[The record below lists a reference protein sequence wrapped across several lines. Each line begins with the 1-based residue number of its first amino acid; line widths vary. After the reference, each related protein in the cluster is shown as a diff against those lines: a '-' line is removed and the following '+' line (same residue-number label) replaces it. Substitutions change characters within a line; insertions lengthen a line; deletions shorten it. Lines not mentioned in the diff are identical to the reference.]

1 MAVERVPVCQGE
13 LTMSWLCGWH
23 SAPLDR
29 FPSHA
34 NFEAFFE
41 AAVLTLIA
49 VVLVNGTVP
58 VGTTSVAEIP
68 PYTPLE
74 ETLAT
79 LAGKLAIMF
88 ATRLVPTN
96 HTLNVLLLLLL
107 VSLALLARRVGL
119 GRRAGGA
126 AGARG
131 LRGVRGPGRGSL
143 HRRRLRRLRSLSSGH
158 IVLGVSPRT
167 DYHCHIY
174 GTPLPN
180 FLFPLYFQSLFALLF
195 RSALQQSFSLLF
207 FFSPPPLS
215 LSLSSPLSLLLFCPL
230 FLSFFLLFPWLFFSG
245 GSGRGGSPGTG
256 GGAEARGDGGVCAGG
271 RVASRLSGLQES
283 EVKGGSGG
291 VWGGGEGE
299 RGRERERGG
308 KKKKKSL
315 QRSPSLSLR
324 ADLQQSS

>member
-13 LTMSWLCGWH
+13 LTVSWLCGWH

-79 LAGKLAIMF
+79 LAGKLAVVF

-96 HTLNVLLLLLL
+96 HALNVLLLLLL
-107 VSLALLARRVGL
+107 VPLALLARRVAL
-119 GRRAGGA
+119 RWRAGGA
-126 AGARG
+126 AGPRG
-131 LRGVRGPGRGSL
+131 LRGVRGPGRGAL
-143 HRRRLRRLRSLSSGH
+143 HRRGGRWLRSLSSGH

-174 GTPLPN
+174 WTPLPN
-180 FLFPLYFQSLFALLF
+180 FLFPLYFQSLFALLCS
-195 RSALQQSFSLLF
+195 SALQQFA
-207 FFSPPPLS
+207 
-215 LSLSSPLSLLLFCPL
+215 
-230 FLSFFLLFPWLFFSG
+230 FFLLLLSFSFPL
-245 GSGRGGSPGTG
+245 SPF
-256 GGAEARGDGGVCAGG
+256 CCF
-271 RVASRLSGLQES
+271 
-283 EVKGGSGG
+283 
-291 VWGGGEGE
+291 
-299 RGRERERGG
+299 
-308 KKKKKSL
+308 KKKKKKKN
-315 QRSPSLSLR
+315 SPW
-324 ADLQQSS
+324 